1 MLLSCNLTK
10 RFFLVFHFIQPSVNS
25 DLCILTQKIGRM
37 LLIGLNRPEKGN
49 LINRTIASTLNDVLY
64 NQFDKDDNIVG
75 GVLYG
80 EGKDFCLGLDVEELM
95 SYIKQNPT
103 CDDVSLNRLYSCL
116 SMDPTKMT
124 FSKPLI
130 AAITG
135 KAIGAGLELALAC
148 DLRVAE
154 IDSTLSLHKRK
165 HCIPM
170 MNMGTIRL
178 PALIGL
184 SRCFDMVLTGREL
197 RANEALE
204 FGLVNRVTPTGT
216 AIGVAVKMI
225 DAICRLP
232 GLSALHSDRSSL
244 LRTTS
249 QSFMNS
255 ELTKLEFTEALNAFK
270 NEGMKE

>member
-1 MLLSCNLTK
+1 MYSSSRREALIVRLIEVLEN
-10 RFFLVFHFIQPSVNS
+10 IIPSVNS

-116 SMDPTKMT
+116 SMEDISRHGNQGIQI
-124 FSKPLI
+124 FRYASRSYI
-130 AAITG
+130 Y
-135 KAIGAGLELALAC
+135 
-148 DLRVAE
+148 
-154 IDSTLSLHKRK
+154 S
-165 HCIPM
+165 IPM

-216 AIGVAVKMI
+216 GKFYISTNLIISK
-225 DAICRLP
+225 
-232 GLSALHSDRSSL
+232 
-244 LRTTS
+244 
-249 QSFMNS
+249 
-255 ELTKLEFTEALNAFK
+255 
-270 NEGMKE
+270 